1 MARERSGVEKA
12 QSGFGL
18 VAMVLGVV
26 PLVRMALSG
35 EIGSL
40 LAWVPGTEDSPV
52 RWLVPGVVL
61 VVSVAAIAV
70 LERRKA

>member
-26 PLVRMALSG
+26 PLVRMALGG
-35 EIGSL
+35 EMGSL
-40 LAWVPGTEDSPV
+40 LSWVPGTDDSPG
-52 RWLVPGVVL
+52 RWLVPAALL